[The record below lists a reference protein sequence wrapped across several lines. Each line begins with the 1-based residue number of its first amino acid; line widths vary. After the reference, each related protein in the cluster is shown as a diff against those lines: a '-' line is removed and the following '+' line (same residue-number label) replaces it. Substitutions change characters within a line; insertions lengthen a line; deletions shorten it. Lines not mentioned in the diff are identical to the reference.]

1 MTITLTSAAVPK
13 RGEDLF
19 AKEALSSSAGNQDL
33 ALLADLHTVEGGGS
47 TGFGV
52 NTFSLT
58 TASAVEGQ
66 QKTILLSGTGEIKLL
81 FAGTSSGALVMT
93 ADQDCTH
100 LKFLDGLWRVVSTS
114 ATFASST

>member
-19 AKEALSSSAGNQDL
+19 AKETLSSSAGNQDL
-33 ALLADLHTVEGGGS
+33 ALLADLHTLDGGAS
-47 TGFGV
+47 GFGV

-66 QKTILLSGTGEIKLL
+66 EKTILMSGTGEIKLL
-81 FAGTSSGALVMT
+81 FAGTSTGALVMT
-93 ADQDCTH
+93 GDQDCTH
-100 LKFLDGLWRVVSTS
+100 LKFLDGIWRVVSTS